1 MNIMLQKIQIKYKVT
16 CLQSFMR
23 PYIWETN
30 NPPQVIHA
38 GKLAVNLFDRLGY
51 VISVKIGVVNRTGI
65 QIPNPMKN
73 KPVTATAIDLLR
85 TKIKEP
91 TIAKP
96 IQIRYIILRLV
107 LLMKKSKVKMLIA
120 IPKKISDFRIAIV
133 KVFSQSQGP
142 YSVANVYIFFCP

>member
-1 MNIMLQKIQIKYKVT
+1 
-16 CLQSFMR
+16 
-23 PYIWETN
+23 
-30 NPPQVIHA
+30 
-38 GKLAVNLFDRLGY
+38 
-51 VISVKIGVVNRTGI
+51 
-65 QIPNPMKN
+65 MKN

-133 KVFSQSQGP
+133 KVFSQS
-142 YSVANVYIFFCP
+142 